1 MKKAFIQ
8 LHLAVFLAGFTGI
21 LGKLISLNEGL
32 LTWYRMLF
40 TVIAL
45 YVLFRFQ
52 GALKRLTFTQALP
65 IGLTGCIIALHW
77 VFFYAS
83 IKYANA
89 TIGVVCFS
97 LTSFFT
103 AILEPVIIRRK
114 FDASELLLSLITL
127 GGIYLIF
134 HFDTQY
140 RTGIVLGVF
149 SALFAALFTIFNKKL
164 IVQYDT
170 KTITFY
176 ELGIGLLGL
185 TVLMPVYLYLFPPQ
199 GSVLPGAMDMV
210 YLLIL
215 ALFCTVLLYLFQMN
229 ALTKIS
235 AFTVNLTF
243 NLEPVYTIVL
253 AFILF
258 HENEML
264 NPNFYIGL
272 SLIMI
277 SVILQMIKVF
287 YEGRKSRQAGLAA

>member
-45 YVLFRFQ
+45 YLLFRFQ
-52 GALKRLTFTQALP
+52 GALKRLSFKEALP
-65 IGLTGCIIALHW
+65 IGLTGCVIAMHW
-77 VFFYAS
+77 LFFYGS

-103 AILEPVIIRRK
+103 AILEPLIIRRK
-114 FDASELLLSLITL
+114 FDASELLLSLLTL
-127 GGIYLIF
+127 GGILLIF

-140 RTGIVLGVF
+140 RTGIILGIF
-149 SALFAALFTIFNKKL
+149 SSMFAALFTIFNKKL
-164 IVQYDT
+164 IVKHDT

-176 ELGIGLLGL
+176 ELTVGFLGL
-185 TVLMPVYLYLFPPQ
+185 TLLMPLYLYLFPPQ
-199 GSVLPGAMDMV
+199 GSMLPGGMDIV
-210 YLLIL
+210 YLLVL
-215 ALFCTVLLYLFQMN
+215 AWFCTVLLYLFQMS

-243 NLEPVYTIVL
+243 NLEPLYTIAL
-253 AFILF
+253 AFLLF
-258 HENEML
+258 QENENL

-277 SVILQMIKVF
+277 SVVLQMAKVF
-287 YEGRKSRQAGLAA
+287 YEGRKAKKAAIAA